1 MCEVICARDQ
11 TELPLTQDTRAQ
23 CCMRFDDTRT
33 MAVHRSS
40 HRPRD
45 WDAETYDS
53 LPLPHERW
61 AAHTISRLRLT
72 GSEHVVDF
80 GCGTGR
86 DTVRLLSM
94 LPNGRVIAID
104 GSQRMLA
111 ALRARLGSDVD
122 RVQVLKADLGRPL
135 PLDDPVDA
143 VVSVATLHWLRD
155 HFAVFRHIADTL
167 RPGGQFV
174 AEFGGYGNIA
184 TVTAVLAEVL
194 GSKMPADVWHFPRPD
209 ETRRRLEAAG
219 FTDISVD
226 LAPDLVTF
234 DNERQFE
241 QYLHTVVLG
250 GHMRS
255 MSRLQRVGLARS
267 VVTRLQRR
275 ELDYVR
281 LRVDARKS

>member
-1 MCEVICARDQ
+1 
-11 TELPLTQDTRAQ
+11 
-23 CCMRFDDTRT
+23 
-33 MAVHRSS
+33 MAIRGSS
-40 HRPRD
+40 HRPRE

-61 AAHTISRLRLT
+61 AALTICRLRLT

-86 DTVRLLSM
+86 GTVRLLPM
-94 LPNGRVIAID
+94 LPDGRVIAID
-104 GSQRMLA
+104 GSERMLS
-111 ALRARLGSDVD
+111 ALRARLGSDAD
-122 RVQVLKADLGRPL
+122 RVQVLKADLSRPL
-135 PLDDPVDA
+135 PLNDPVDA
-143 VVSVATLHWLRD
+143 VVSVATLHWLPD
-155 HFAVFRHIADTL
+155 HSAVFRHIADTL

-184 TVTAVLAEVL
+184 TVTAALTDEL
-194 GSKMPADVWHFPRPD
+194 GGEMPADVWNFPRPD
-209 ETRRRLEAAG
+209 ETRRRLEEAG
-219 FTDISVD
+219 FADISVD

-255 MSRLQRVGLARS
+255 ISRVERVGLARS
-267 VVTRLQRR
+267 VATRLQRR

-281 LRVDARKS
+281 LRVDARRSHSLAEAAHVRTRAVPATRSTYPRVD